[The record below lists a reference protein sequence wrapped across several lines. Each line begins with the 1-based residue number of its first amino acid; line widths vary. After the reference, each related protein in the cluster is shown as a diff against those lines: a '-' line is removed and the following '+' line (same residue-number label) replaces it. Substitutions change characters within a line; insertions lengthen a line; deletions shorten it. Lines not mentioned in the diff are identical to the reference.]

1 MKTLDYDSAHN
12 AIKLFNMY
20 LEKNITL
27 EPEVKYID
35 KAFNIALEKEISIY
49 DALYIALAVDKKM
62 PLLTLNR
69 KQKNV
74 ASKLK
79 YLLTL
84 KTVIT

>member
-1 MKTLDYDSAHN
+1 
-12 AIKLFNMY
+12 MY

-79 YLLTL
+79 YLLKL

>member
-1 MKTLDYDSAHN
+1 
-12 AIKLFNMY
+12 MY

-62 PLLTLNR
+62 PLLTLDR

-79 YLLTL
+79 YFLKL

>member
-1 MKTLDYDSAHN
+1 
-12 AIKLFNMY
+12 MY

-35 KAFNIALEKEISIY
+35 KAFNIALEKGVSIY

-62 PLLTLNR
+62 PLLTLDR

>member
-1 MKTLDYDSAHN
+1 
-12 AIKLFNMY
+12 MY

-62 PLLTLNR
+62 PLLTLDR

>member
-1 MKTLDYDSAHN
+1 M
-12 AIKLFNMY
+12 I
-20 LEKNITL
+20 
-27 EPEVKYID
+27 
-35 KAFNIALEKEISIY
+35 KAFNIALEKGISMY

-62 PLLTLNR
+62 PLLTLDR

>member
-1 MKTLDYDSAHN
+1 
-12 AIKLFNMY
+12 MY

-62 PLLTLNR
+62 PLLTLNK
-69 KQKNV
+69 KQKN
-74 ASKLK
+74 AALKLSVEV
-79 YLLTL
+79 LP
-84 KTVIT
+84 

>member
-1 MKTLDYDSAHN
+1 MKTLDYDSARN

-62 PLLTLNR
+62 PLLTLDR